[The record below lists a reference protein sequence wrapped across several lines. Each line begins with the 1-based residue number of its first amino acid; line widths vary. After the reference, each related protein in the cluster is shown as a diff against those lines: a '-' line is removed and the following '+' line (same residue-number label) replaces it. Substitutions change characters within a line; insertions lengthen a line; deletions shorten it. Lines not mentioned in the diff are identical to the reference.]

1 MRGARGPTMTM
12 TDGISDT
19 GRPMADKR
27 MNLRSPL
34 LILKVK
40 LDDGQRAFFGYAKNI
55 SKSGLF
61 IRTVNPHEP
70 GSQFALEV
78 PLPDPLSLRVQCTAE
93 VVWKRHYTR
102 GGPYEPGM
110 GLRFLDI
117 PLEVADAIDGW
128 IKRTAD

>member
-1 MRGARGPTMTM
+1 MMSEVDSQQPE
-12 TDGISDT
+12 
-19 GRPMADKR
+19 RPVADKR
-27 MNLRSPL
+27 KNLRSPL

-40 LDDGQRAFFGYAKNI
+40 IDDGDKVFFGYAKNI

-61 IRTVNPHEP
+61 ISTVNPQEP
-70 GSQFALEV
+70 GSLFKIEV
-78 PLPDPLSLRVQCTAE
+78 PLPEPLNSSVQCEAE

-117 PLEVADAIDGW
+117 SDEVADSIDEW
-128 IKRTAD
+128 IKSSLD